1 MDPRVGLC
9 SACEHCRIVKSDR
22 SMFYMCRRSMSQPEY
37 PKYPELPVRRCAGFV
52 PAAGRQGGG
61 ADDKLKA

>member
-1 MDPRVGLC
+1 MDARIGLC

-22 SMFYMCRRSMSQPEY
+22 SAFYMCRRSLTQPEY
-37 PKYPELPVRRCAGFV
+37 PKYPQLPVIRCAGFA
-52 PAAGRQGGG
+52 PRDRGPEGD